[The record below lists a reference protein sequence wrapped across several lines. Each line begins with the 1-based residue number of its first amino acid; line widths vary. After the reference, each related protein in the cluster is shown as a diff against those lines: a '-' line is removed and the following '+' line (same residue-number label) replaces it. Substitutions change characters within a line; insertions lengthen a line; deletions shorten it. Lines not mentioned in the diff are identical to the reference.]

1 MQRGIIIPP
10 ALIKCDVENNNIF
23 IERSYNIEELQ
34 YFSLYW
40 DKIAVPEQR
49 AIKLALP
56 YEQDYIEAGILELV
70 RSPFHSGAGA
80 SILQQSHTYVANS
93 KLQDAEDDWTLVN
106 MLDSKDSNPIQYK
119 NKDVLKA
126 ELKKLLPVPRT
137 NVAIHD
143 LLEFKTHRKA
153 ELIALHE
160 SLDEI
165 YEKILN
171 SEDQDLRRK
180 KEFHNLKIAIHSLD
194 RTLIERFRLTSRVD
208 HSVSLE
214 FNESVLSEMVKSGAI
229 DMALATFPALT
240 ITNTL
245 RSMLKFKFSKEWTL
259 KSAEGNLKLDY
270 LVKAKQ
276 NNII

>member
-10 ALIKCDVENNNIF
+10 ALIKCDSNKNNVF
-23 IERSYNIEELQ
+23 IERSYNTQELQ

-40 DKIAVPEQR
+40 DKIAIPDQR
-49 AIKLALP
+49 AIKIALP
-56 YEQDYIEAGILELV
+56 FEQDYVEAGILEFV
-70 RSPFHSGAGA
+70 KYPFDSGEMAN
-80 SILQQSHTYVANS
+80 ILQKSHTYVANS
-93 KLQDAEDDWTLVN
+93 KLLDVENDWTLVN
-106 MLDSKDSNPIQYK
+106 LLDSKDRDPIQYK

-126 ELKKLLPVPRT
+126 ELKKLLPVPRD

-143 LLEFKTHRKA
+143 LLDFKAQRKD
-153 ELIALHE
+153 ELVALHE

-180 KEFHNLKIAIHSLD
+180 KEFYNLKVAIHSLD
-194 RTLIERFRLTSRVD
+194 KTLIERFRLTSHVD

-214 FNESVLSEMVKSGAI
+214 FNESVLSEMIKAGVL
-229 DMALATFPALT
+229 DMALATFPTLT
-240 ITNTL
+240 IANTL
-245 RSMLKFKFSKEWTL
+245 KSMLKFKFSREWAL

-276 NNII
+276 HNIL

>member
-23 IERSYNIEELQ
+23 IERSYNIQELQ

>member
-10 ALIKCDVENNNIF
+10 ALIKCDVEKNSVF
-23 IERSYNIEELQ
+23 IERSYNIQELQ

-40 DKIAVPEQR
+40 DRIAIPEQR
-49 AIKLALP
+49 AIKLGIP
-56 YEQDYIEAGILELV
+56 FEQDYIEAGILEFV
-70 RSPFHSGAGA
+70 SSPFNSGEMAH
-80 SILQQSHTYVANS
+80 ILQKSHTYTANT
-93 KLQDAEDDWTLVN
+93 KLQDSENDWTLVN
-106 MLDSKDSNPIQYK
+106 MLGSKDNDPIQYK
-119 NKDVLKA
+119 NKDVLKV
-126 ELKKLLPVPRT
+126 ELKKLLPIPRL
-137 NVAIHD
+137 NIAIHD
-143 LLEFKTHRKA
+143 LLDFKTRRKD

-180 KEFHNLKIAIHSLD
+180 KEFYNLKIAIHNLD
-194 RTLIERFRLTSRVD
+194 KTLLERFRLTSRVD

-214 FNESVLSEMVKSGAI
+214 FNESVLSEMIKTGII
-229 DMALATFPALT
+229 DIASATFPALT
-240 ITNTL
+240 IANTL

-270 LVKAKQ
+270 LVKAK
-276 NNII
+276 NYNII

>member
-10 ALIKCDVENNNIF
+10 ALIKCDVEKNNIF
-23 IERSYNIEELQ
+23 IERSYTIQELQ

-40 DKIAVPEQR
+40 DKIAIPEQR
-49 AIKLALP
+49 AIKLGIP
-56 YEQDYIEAGILELV
+56 FEQDYVEAGIIELV
-70 RSPFHSGAGA
+70 QSPFHSGAGA
-80 SILQQSHTYVANS
+80 SILQKSHTYVANK
-93 KLQDAEDDWTLVN
+93 KLQDQVNDWTLVN
-106 MLDSKDSNPIQYK
+106 MLDSKDSDHNQYK
-119 NKDVLKA
+119 NKDVIKA
-126 ELKKLLPVPRT
+126 ELKKLLPVPR
-137 NVAIHD
+137 NNIAIHD
-143 LLEFKTHRKA
+143 LLDFKTKRKD

-165 YEKILN
+165 YERILN

-180 KEFHNLKIAIHSLD
+180 KEFHNLKVAIHSLD
-194 RTLIERFRLTSRVD
+194 KTLLERFRLTSRVD

-214 FNESVLSEMVKSGAI
+214 FNETVLSDMIKTGFV
-229 DMALATFPALT
+229 DMASTTFPALT
-240 ITNTL
+240 IANTI

-270 LVKAKQ
+270 LIKAKN